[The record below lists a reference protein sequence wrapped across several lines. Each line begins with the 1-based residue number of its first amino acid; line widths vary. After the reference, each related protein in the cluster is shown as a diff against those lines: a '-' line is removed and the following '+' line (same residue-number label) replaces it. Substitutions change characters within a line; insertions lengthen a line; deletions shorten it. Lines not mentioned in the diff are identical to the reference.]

1 MQLQRSR
8 KFLLC
13 LTCLFEVDFFYFN
26 SGNRRIPER
35 YRYNTHP
42 VHTVQPL
49 YCTDASREGVE
60 YSGKKVI
67 EIPLPK
73 VRQVFQPAQTDWSS
87 YSALSCECWANVL
100 SKSGRT
106 HFHGWG
112 KGGRGIEATK
122 GHLGQRR
129 KGKEGVFLRTTNP
142 SQNVTVCPPPP
153 PAAAAA
159 PK

>member
-1 MQLQRSR
+1 MYANYRIY
-8 KFLLC
+8 
-13 LTCLFEVDFFYFN
+13 TDTY
-26 SGNRRIPER
+26 NRMNKYWTQTHTPDR

-67 EIPLPK
+67 EIPPTK
-73 VRQVFQPAQTDWSS
+73 NTASISASS
-87 YSALSCECWANVL
+87 NWLKQLFCLVLWMSGECL

-112 KGGRGIEATK
+112 KGGGGIEATK